1 MSWINKILKGDR
13 VIWVV
18 MFILGIISLIAVYSA
33 TSSEAHV
40 RVGAYNE
47 QVLIKHAT
55 TLLAGFFMMFAASR
69 INYRRYSRAIELILL
84 LVFILLIFT
93 YFFGSRI
100 NGASRSIMGFQT
112 SELAKIVLITY
123 LAKYIVVWNQ
133 KDYTFKDLIVPVF
146 LPILLIVAPIFPEN
160 LSTAA
165 MLFVVCLVMLF
176 IGQIKFKYIMALIG
190 IVVLGMGLYILTDDI
205 VATRRQHKYE
215 KVVRLAEEHPE
226 DIKLQEKAARKP
238 RVSRVKTW
246 IGRIEAV
253 KEEKAAK
260 KALDERGEKVPL
272 KIDDRNAQKTYAKI
286 AVARGGLFGKG
297 SGKSTQRNFLPQ
309 PFSDC
314 IYAIIIEEYGLV
326 GGAFV
331 MLLYI
336 ILLTRSIRIMRK
348 RPLTFGA
355 MLSFGIAFILIMQAM
370 INMGV
375 STGLLPVT
383 GQQLPFISKGGSS
396 MLMTGFAVG
405 MILSVTRS
413 LESEE
418 LGVRNEESPRRG
430 NNPIAQG
437 NALGNE
443 ETEQIITES

>member
-18 MFILGIISLIAVYSA
+18 MLILGVISLLAVYSA

-40 RVGAYNE
+40 RIGAYNE
-47 QVLIKHAT
+47 KVLLKHAA
-55 TLLAGFFMMFAASR
+55 TLLAGFVMMFIASR
-69 INYRRYSRAIELILL
+69 IEYRHYSRAIELVLL
-84 LVFILLIFT
+84 SCFVLLMFT

-112 SELAKIVLITY
+112 SELAKIVLIAY
-123 LAKYIVVWNQ
+123 LAKYIVVWNNR
-133 KDYTFKDLIVPVF
+133 DYKFKDLIVPIF
-146 LPILLIVAPIFPEN
+146 LPIILIVAPIFPEN

-165 MLFVVCLVMLF
+165 MLFVVCIVMLY
-176 IGQIKFKYIMALIG
+176 IGQIKFSYIMALIG
-190 IVVLGMGLYILTDDI
+190 IVVLGMGLYILTDDM
-205 VATRRQHKYE
+205 VANIRQNRYE
-215 KVVRLAEEHPE
+215 KVVAAAEQHPE
-226 DIKLQEKAARKP
+226 DARLQEKARKKP

-246 IGRIEAV
+246 QGRIEAAKLE
-253 KEEKAAK
+253 KEAKIAAG
-260 KALDERGEKVPL
+260 LDPEHSPL
-272 KIDDRNAQKTYAKI
+272 QIDDRNAQKMYAKI

-326 GGAFV
+326 GGLFV

-336 ILLTRSIRIMRK
+336 ILLTRTVRIMKK

-355 MLSFGIAFILIMQAM
+355 MMAFGIAFILIMQAM

-375 STGLLPVT
+375 STGLMPVT

-405 MILSVTRS
+405 MILSVTKS
-413 LESEE
+413 LEEKTE
-418 LGVRNEESPRRG
+418 DRR
-430 NNPIAQG
+430 Q
-437 NALGNE
+437 
-443 ETEQIITES
+443 ETEDGSQEEIEQLPTEQLSTE

>member
-18 MFILGIISLIAVYSA
+18 MFLLAVISLLAVYSA

-40 RVGAYNE
+40 RAGIYNDK
-47 QVLIKHAT
+47 VLLKHAA
-55 TLLAGFFMMFAASR
+55 TLIGGLLIMFGASR
-69 INYRRYSRAIELILL
+69 LNYRHYSRAIELVLL
-84 LVFILLIFT
+84 LCCVLLVFT

-112 SELAKIVLITY
+112 SELAKIVLIAY
-123 LAKYIVVWNQ
+123 LAKYIVVWNER
-133 KDYTFKDLIVPVF
+133 DYKFKDLIVPVF
-146 LPILLIVAPIFPEN
+146 LPIILIVAPIFPEN

-165 MLFVVCLVMLF
+165 MLFLVCIVMLF
-176 IGQIKFKYIMALIG
+176 IGQIKFKYIMTLIG
-190 IVVLGMGLYILTDDI
+190 VMVLGMGLYILTDDI
-205 VATRRQHKYE
+205 VASRAQKRYE
-215 KVVRLAEEHPE
+215 RTVQLAQENPNDVR
-226 DIKLQEKAARKP
+226 LQEKAMRKP

-246 IGRIEAV
+246 KGRIEAMKLE
-253 KEEKAAK
+253 KEAAKAQGANGEKA
-260 KALDERGEKVPL
+260 PL
-272 KIDDRNAQKTYAKI
+272 QIDDRNAQKTYAKI

-297 SGKSTQRNFLPQ
+297 PGKSTQRNFLPQ

-326 GGAFV
+326 GGIFV

-336 ILLTRSIRIMRK
+336 ILFTRSVRIMKK
-348 RPLTFGA
+348 RPLSFGA
-355 MLSFGIAFILIMQAM
+355 LMAFGLAFILITQAM

-383 GQQLPFISKGGSS
+383 GQQLPFVSKGGSS
-396 MLMTGFAVG
+396 MLMTGLAVG

-413 LESEE
+413 VEDAESEKWREESEE
-418 LGVRNEESPRRG
+418 ESED
-430 NNPIAQG
+430 N
-437 NALGNE
+437 L
-443 ETEQIITES
+443 ETIEQTND

>member
-18 MFILGIISLIAVYSA
+18 MLILGIISLLAVYSA

-40 RVGAYNE
+40 RIGAYNE
-47 QVLIKHAT
+47 KVLLKHAA
-55 TLLAGFFMMFAASR
+55 TLMAGFVMMFIASR
-69 INYRRYSRAIELILL
+69 INYRHYSRAIELVLL
-84 LVFILLIFT
+84 FCFILLIFT

-112 SELAKIVLITY
+112 SELAKIVLIAY
-123 LAKYIVVWNQ
+123 LAKYIVVWNNR
-133 KDYTFKDLIVPVF
+133 DYTFKNLIIPIF
-146 LPILLIVAPIFPEN
+146 LPIILIVGPIFPEN

-165 MLFVVCLVMLF
+165 MLFVVCIVMLY
-176 IGQIKFKYIMALIG
+176 IGQIKFSYLMALIG
-190 IVVLGMGLYILTDDI
+190 IVVLGMGLYILTDDM
-205 VATRRQHKYE
+205 VANIKQNRYE
-215 KVVRLAEEHPE
+215 KVVAAAELHPE
-226 DIKLQEKAARKP
+226 DAKLKEKAKKKP
-238 RVSRVKTW
+238 RISRVKTW
-246 IGRIEAV
+246 QGRIEAA
-253 KEEKAAK
+253 KEEREAKIAAGI
-260 KALDERGEKVPL
+260 DPEHSPL
-272 KIDDRNAQKTYAKI
+272 QIDDRNAQKMYAKI

-326 GGAFV
+326 GGIFV

-336 ILLTRSIRIMRK
+336 ILLTRSVRIMKK

-355 MLSFGIAFILIMQAM
+355 LMAFGIAFILIMQAM

-375 STGLLPVT
+375 STGLMPVT
-383 GQQLPFISKGGSS
+383 GQQLPFVSRGGSS

-413 LESEE
+413 LEETPIVEQKTETEE
-418 LGVRNEESPRRG
+418 EIENEEMEV
-430 NNPIAQG
+430 AH
-437 NALGNE
+437 E
-443 ETEQIITES
+443 E

>member
-1 MSWINKILKGDR
+1 MGWINKILKGDR

-18 MFILGIISLIAVYSA
+18 MFILGVISLLAVYSA

-40 RVGAYNE
+40 RSGIYNDK
-47 QVLIKHAT
+47 VLLKHAA
-55 TLLAGFFMMFAASR
+55 TLIAGYVMMFLASR
-69 INYRRYSRAIELILL
+69 IDYRRYSRAIEIVLL
-84 LVFILLIFT
+84 LCCVLLVFT

-112 SELAKIVLITY
+112 SELAKIVLIAY
-123 LAKYIVVWNQ
+123 LAKYIVVWNE
-133 KDYTFKDLIVPVF
+133 KDYKFKDLIIPLF
-146 LPILLIVAPIFPEN
+146 LPILLIVGPIFPEN

-165 MLFVVCLVMLF
+165 MLFVVCIVMMYL
-176 IGQIKFKYIMALIG
+176 GQIKFGYLMMLIG
-190 IVVLGMGLYILTDDI
+190 FIVLCMGIYILTDDI
-205 VATRRQHKYE
+205 VYNRNQRRYE
-215 KVVRLAEEHPE
+215 KTVQLAQEHPE
-226 DIKLQEKAARKP
+226 DLKLQEKAMRKP

-246 IGRIEAV
+246 QGRIEAV
-253 KEEKAAK
+253 RLEKEAAKANGGEKA
-260 KALDERGEKVPL
+260 PL
-272 KIDDRNAQKTYAKI
+272 QIDDRNAQKMYAKI

-326 GGAFV
+326 GGIFV

-336 ILLTRSIRIMRK
+336 ILFTRAIRIMKK

-355 MLSFGIAFILIMQAM
+355 LMAFGIAFILIMQAM

-383 GQQLPFISKGGSS
+383 GQQLPFVSKGGSS
-396 MLMTGFAVG
+396 MLMTGFALG
-405 MILSVTRS
+405 MILSVTKS
-413 LESEE
+413 IDVDKPEII
-418 LGVRNEESPRRG
+418 EESTSEA
-430 NNPIAQG
+430 IVTT
-437 NALGNE
+437 
-443 ETEQIITES
+443 ETTEDEQ

>member
-18 MFILGIISLIAVYSA
+18 MLILGVISLLAVYSA

-40 RVGAYNE
+40 RFGAYNE
-47 QVLIKHAT
+47 KVLLKHAA
-55 TLLAGFFMMFAASR
+55 TLMAGFVMMFIASR
-69 INYRRYSRAIELILL
+69 INYRHYSRAIELVLL
-84 LVFILLIFT
+84 FCFILLIFT

-112 SELAKIVLITY
+112 SELAKIVLIAY
-123 LAKYIVVWNQ
+123 LAKYIVVWNNR
-133 KDYTFKDLIVPVF
+133 DYTFKSLIVPIF
-146 LPILLIVAPIFPEN
+146 LPIILIVAPIFPEN

-165 MLFVVCLVMLF
+165 MLFVVCIVMLY
-176 IGQIKFKYIMALIG
+176 IGQIKFSYLMALIG
-190 IVVLGMGLYILTDDI
+190 IVVLGMGLYILTDDM
-205 VATRRQHKYE
+205 VANIRQNRYN
-215 KVVRLAEEHPE
+215 KVVAAAELHPE
-226 DIKLQEKAARKP
+226 DAKLQEKAQRKP
-238 RVSRVKTW
+238 RISRVKTW
-246 IGRIEAV
+246 QGRIEAA
-253 KEEKAAK
+253 KEEREAKIAAGV
-260 KALDERGEKVPL
+260 DPEHSPL
-272 KIDDRNAQKTYAKI
+272 QIDDRNAQKMYAKI

-326 GGAFV
+326 GGIFV

-336 ILLTRSIRIMRK
+336 ILLTRSVRIMKK

-355 MLSFGIAFILIMQAM
+355 LMAFGIAFILIMQAM

-375 STGLLPVT
+375 STGLMPVT
-383 GQQLPFISKGGSS
+383 GQQLPFVSRGGSS

-413 LESEE
+413 LEENTQDRSQKTEDESQEE
-418 LGVRNEESPRRG
+418 IEQLP
-430 NNPIAQG
+430 
-437 NALGNE
+437 
-443 ETEQIITES
+443 TEQLPTE

>member
-18 MFILGIISLIAVYSA
+18 MLILGIISLLAVYSA

-40 RVGAYNE
+40 RIGAYNE
-47 QVLIKHAT
+47 KVLLKHAA
-55 TLLAGFFMMFAASR
+55 TLMAGFVMMFIASR
-69 INYRRYSRAIELILL
+69 INYRHYSRAIELVLMFC
-84 LVFILLIFT
+84 FILLIFT

-112 SELAKIVLITY
+112 SELAKIVLIAY
-123 LAKYIVVWNQ
+123 LAKYIVVWNNR
-133 KDYTFKDLIVPVF
+133 DYTFKNLIVPIF
-146 LPILLIVAPIFPEN
+146 LPIVLIVGPIFPEN

-165 MLFVVCLVMLF
+165 MLFVVCIVMLY
-176 IGQIKFKYIMALIG
+176 IGQIKFSYLMALIG
-190 IVVLGMGLYILTDDI
+190 IVVLGMGLYILTDDM
-205 VATRRQHKYE
+205 VANIKQNRYE
-215 KVVRLAEEHPE
+215 KVVAAAELHPE
-226 DIKLQEKAARKP
+226 DAKLQEKAKKKP
-238 RVSRVKTW
+238 RISRVKTW
-246 IGRIEAV
+246 QGRIEAA
-253 KEEKAAK
+253 KEEREAKIAAGI
-260 KALDERGEKVPL
+260 DPEHSPL
-272 KIDDRNAQKTYAKI
+272 QIDDRNAQKMYAKI

-326 GGAFV
+326 GGIFV

-336 ILLTRSIRIMRK
+336 ILLTRSVRIMKK

-355 MLSFGIAFILIMQAM
+355 LMAFGIAFILIMQAM

-375 STGLLPVT
+375 STGLMPVT
-383 GQQLPFISKGGSS
+383 GQQLPFVSRGGSS

-413 LESEE
+413 LEETPIVEQKTETEE
-418 LGVRNEESPRRG
+418 VKENEEMEV
-430 NNPIAQG
+430 AH
-437 NALGNE
+437 E
-443 ETEQIITES
+443 E

>member
-1 MSWINKILKGDR
+1 MKGDR

-18 MFILGIISLIAVYSA
+18 MLILGVISLLAVYSA

-40 RVGAYNE
+40 RFGAYNE
-47 QVLIKHAT
+47 KVLLKHAA
-55 TLLAGFFMMFAASR
+55 TLMAGFVMMFIASR
-69 INYRRYSRAIELILL
+69 INYRHYSRAIELVLL
-84 LVFILLIFT
+84 FCFILLIFT

-112 SELAKIVLITY
+112 SELAKIVLIAY
-123 LAKYIVVWNQ
+123 LAKYIVVWNNR
-133 KDYTFKDLIVPVF
+133 DYTFKNLIVPIF
-146 LPILLIVAPIFPEN
+146 LPIILIVAPIFPEN

-165 MLFVVCLVMLF
+165 MLFVVCIVMLY
-176 IGQIKFKYIMALIG
+176 IGQIKFSYLMALIG
-190 IVVLGMGLYILTDDI
+190 IVVLGMGLYILTDDM
-205 VATRRQHKYE
+205 VANIRQNRYN
-215 KVVRLAEEHPE
+215 KVVAAAELHPE
-226 DIKLQEKAARKP
+226 DAKLQEKAQRKP
-238 RVSRVKTW
+238 RISRVKTW
-246 IGRIEAV
+246 QGRIEAA
-253 KEEKAAK
+253 KEEREAKIAAGV
-260 KALDERGEKVPL
+260 DPEHSPL
-272 KIDDRNAQKTYAKI
+272 QIDDRNAQKMYAKI

-326 GGAFV
+326 GGIFV

-336 ILLTRSIRIMRK
+336 ILLTRSVRIMKK

-355 MLSFGIAFILIMQAM
+355 LMAFGIAFILIMQAM

-375 STGLLPVT
+375 STGLMPVT
-383 GQQLPFISKGGSS
+383 GQQLPFVSRGGSS

-413 LESEE
+413 LEENTQDRSQKTEDESQEE
-418 LGVRNEESPRRG
+418 IEQLP
-430 NNPIAQG
+430 
-437 NALGNE
+437 
-443 ETEQIITES
+443 TEQLPTE

>member
-18 MFILGIISLIAVYSA
+18 MLILGIISLLAVYSA

-40 RVGAYNE
+40 RIGAYNE
-47 QVLIKHAT
+47 KVLLKHAA
-55 TLLAGFFMMFAASR
+55 TLMAGFVMMFIASR
-69 INYRRYSRAIELILL
+69 INYRHYSRAIELVLMFC
-84 LVFILLIFT
+84 FILLIFT

-112 SELAKIVLITY
+112 SELAKIVLIAY
-123 LAKYIVVWNQ
+123 LAKYIVVWNNR
-133 KDYTFKDLIVPVF
+133 DYTFKNLIVPIF
-146 LPILLIVAPIFPEN
+146 LPIILIVAPIFPEN

-165 MLFVVCLVMLF
+165 MLFVVCIVMLY
-176 IGQIKFKYIMALIG
+176 IGQIKFSYLMALIG
-190 IVVLGMGLYILTDDI
+190 IVVLGMGLYILTDDM
-205 VATRRQHKYE
+205 VANIKQNRYE
-215 KVVRLAEEHPE
+215 KVVAAAESRPE
-226 DIKLQEKAARKP
+226 DSKLQEKAKKKP
-238 RVSRVKTW
+238 RISRVKTW
-246 IGRIEAV
+246 QGRIEAA
-253 KEEKAAK
+253 KEEREAKIAAGI
-260 KALDERGEKVPL
+260 DPEHSPL
-272 KIDDRNAQKTYAKI
+272 QIDDRNAQKMYAKI

-326 GGAFV
+326 GGIFV

-336 ILLTRSIRIMRK
+336 ILLTRSVRIMKK

-355 MLSFGIAFILIMQAM
+355 LMAFGIAFILIMQAM

-375 STGLLPVT
+375 STGLMPVT
-383 GQQLPFISKGGSS
+383 GQQLPFVSRGGSS

-413 LESEE
+413 LEETPIVEQKTETEE
-418 LGVRNEESPRRG
+418 VIENEEMEV
-430 NNPIAQG
+430 AH
-437 NALGNE
+437 E
-443 ETEQIITES
+443 E

>member
-18 MFILGIISLIAVYSA
+18 MLILGIISLLAVYSA

-40 RVGAYNE
+40 RIGAYNE
-47 QVLIKHAT
+47 KVLLKHAA
-55 TLLAGFFMMFAASR
+55 TLMAGFVMMFIASR
-69 INYRRYSRAIELILL
+69 INYRHYSRAIELVLMFC
-84 LVFILLIFT
+84 FILLIFT

-112 SELAKIVLITY
+112 SELAKIVLIAY
-123 LAKYIVVWNQ
+123 LAKYIVVWNNR
-133 KDYTFKDLIVPVF
+133 DYTFKNLIVPIF
-146 LPILLIVAPIFPEN
+146 LPILLIVGPIFPEN

-165 MLFVVCLVMLF
+165 MLFVVCIVMLY
-176 IGQIKFKYIMALIG
+176 IGQIKFSYLMALIG
-190 IVVLGMGLYILTDDI
+190 IVVLGMGLYILTDDM
-205 VATRRQHKYE
+205 VANIKQNRYE
-215 KVVRLAEEHPE
+215 KVVAAAELHPE
-226 DIKLQEKAARKP
+226 DAKLQEKAKKKP
-238 RVSRVKTW
+238 RISRVKTW
-246 IGRIEAV
+246 QGRIEAA
-253 KEEKAAK
+253 KEEREAKIAAGI
-260 KALDERGEKVPL
+260 DPEHSPL
-272 KIDDRNAQKTYAKI
+272 QIDDRNAQKMYAKI

-326 GGAFV
+326 GGIFV

-336 ILLTRSIRIMRK
+336 ILLTRSVRIMKK

-355 MLSFGIAFILIMQAM
+355 LMAFGIAFILIMQAM

-375 STGLLPVT
+375 STGLMPVT
-383 GQQLPFISKGGSS
+383 GQQLPFVSRGGSS

-413 LESEE
+413 LEETPIVEQKTETEE
-418 LGVRNEESPRRG
+418 VIENEEMEV
-430 NNPIAQG
+430 AH
-437 NALGNE
+437 E
-443 ETEQIITES
+443 E

>member
-1 MSWINKILKGDR
+1 MKGDR

-18 MFILGIISLIAVYSA
+18 MLILGIISLLAVYSA

-40 RVGAYNE
+40 RIGAYNE
-47 QVLIKHAT
+47 KVLLKHAA
-55 TLLAGFFMMFAASR
+55 TLMAGFVMMFIASR
-69 INYRRYSRAIELILL
+69 INYRHYSRAIELVLL
-84 LVFILLIFT
+84 FCFILLIFT

-112 SELAKIVLITY
+112 SELAKIVLIAY
-123 LAKYIVVWNQ
+123 LAKYIVVWNNR
-133 KDYTFKDLIVPVF
+133 DYTFKNLIVPIF
-146 LPILLIVAPIFPEN
+146 LPIILIVAPIFPEN

-165 MLFVVCLVMLF
+165 MLFVVCIVMLY
-176 IGQIKFKYIMALIG
+176 IGQIKFSYLMALIG
-190 IVVLGMGLYILTDDI
+190 IVVLGMGLYILTDDM
-205 VATRRQHKYE
+205 VANIKENRYQ
-215 KVVRLAEEHPE
+215 KVVAAAELHPE
-226 DIKLQEKAARKP
+226 DAKLQEKAKKKP
-238 RVSRVKTW
+238 RISRVKTW
-246 IGRIEAV
+246 QGRIEAA
-253 KEEKAAK
+253 KEEREAKIAAGI
-260 KALDERGEKVPL
+260 DPEHSPL
-272 KIDDRNAQKTYAKI
+272 QIDDRNAQKMYAKI

-326 GGAFV
+326 GGIFV

-336 ILLTRSIRIMRK
+336 ILLTRSVRIMKK

-355 MLSFGIAFILIMQAM
+355 LMAFGIAFILIMQAM

-375 STGLLPVT
+375 STGLMPVT
-383 GQQLPFISKGGSS
+383 GQQLPFVSRGGSS

-413 LESEE
+413 LEENTEDRSQKTED
-418 LGVRNEESPRRG
+418 ESQDEIEQLP
-430 NNPIAQG
+430 
-437 NALGNE
+437 
-443 ETEQIITES
+443 TEQLPTE

>member
-1 MSWINKILKGDR
+1 MKGDR

-18 MFILGIISLIAVYSA
+18 MFILGVISLLAVYSA

-40 RVGAYNE
+40 RAGIYNDK
-47 QVLIKHAT
+47 VLLKHAA
-55 TLLAGFFMMFAASR
+55 TLIAGFVMMFLASR
-69 INYRRYSRAIELILL
+69 VDYRHYSRAIEIVLL
-84 LVFILLIFT
+84 LSCVLLVFT

-112 SELAKIVLITY
+112 SELAKIVLIAY

-133 KDYTFKDLIVPVF
+133 KKYTFKNLIIPLF
-146 LPILLIVAPIFPEN
+146 LPILLIVGPIFPEN

-165 MLFVVCLVMLF
+165 MLFVVCIVMMY
-176 IGQIKFKYIMALIG
+176 IGQIKLGYLMMLIG
-190 IVVLGMGLYILTDDI
+190 IMVLGMGMYILTDDI
-205 VATRRQHKYE
+205 VATTAQRRYE
-215 KVVRLAEEHPE
+215 RTVQLAQEHPE
-226 DIKLQEKAARKP
+226 DIKLQERAMRKP
-238 RVSRVKTW
+238 RVSRVNTW
-246 IGRIEAV
+246 KGRIEAV
-253 KEEKAAK
+253 KLEKELAKANGGEKA
-260 KALDERGEKVPL
+260 PL
-272 KIDDRNAQKTYAKI
+272 QIDDRNAQKMYAKI

-297 SGKSTQRNFLPQ
+297 PGKSTQRNFLPQ

-326 GGAFV
+326 GGIFV

-336 ILLTRSIRIMRK
+336 ILFTRAIRIMKK

-355 MLSFGIAFILIMQAM
+355 LMAFGIAFILIMQAM

-383 GQQLPFISKGGSS
+383 GQQLPFVSKGGSS
-396 MLMTGFAVG
+396 MLTTGFAVG

-413 LESEE
+413 LEEKTEKSLEIEETDEE
-418 LGVRNEESPRRG
+418 LIEAN
-430 NNPIAQG
+430 Q
-437 NALGNE
+437 
-443 ETEQIITES
+443 Q

>member
-1 MSWINKILKGDR
+1 MKGDR

-18 MFILGIISLIAVYSA
+18 MLILGIISLLAVYSA

-40 RVGAYNE
+40 RIGAYNE
-47 QVLIKHAT
+47 KVLLKHAA
-55 TLLAGFFMMFAASR
+55 TLLAGFVMMFVASR
-69 INYRRYSRAIELILL
+69 INYRHYSRAIELVLL
-84 LVFILLIFT
+84 FCFILLIFT

-112 SELAKIVLITY
+112 SELAKIVLIAY
-123 LAKYIVVWNQ
+123 LAKYIVVWNNR
-133 KDYTFKDLIVPVF
+133 DYTFKNLIVPIF
-146 LPILLIVAPIFPEN
+146 LPIILIVAPIFPEN

-165 MLFVVCLVMLF
+165 MLFVVCIVMLY
-176 IGQIKFKYIMALIG
+176 IGQIKFSYLMALIG
-190 IVVLGMGLYILTDDI
+190 IVVLGMGLYILTDDM
-205 VATRRQHKYE
+205 VANIRQNRYE
-215 KVVRLAEEHPE
+215 KVVAAAELHPE
-226 DIKLQEKAARKP
+226 DTKLKEKAKKKP
-238 RVSRVKTW
+238 RISRVKTW
-246 IGRIEAV
+246 QGRIEAA
-253 KEEKAAK
+253 KEEREAKIAAG
-260 KALDERGEKVPL
+260 LDPEHSPL
-272 KIDDRNAQKTYAKI
+272 QIDDRNAQKMYAKI

-326 GGAFV
+326 GGVFV

-336 ILLTRSIRIMRK
+336 ILLTRSVRIMKK

-355 MLSFGIAFILIMQAM
+355 LMAFGIAFILIMQAM

-375 STGLLPVT
+375 STGLMPVT
-383 GQQLPFISKGGSS
+383 GQQLPFVSRGGSS

-413 LESEE
+413 LEETTSLE
-418 LGVRNEESPRRG
+418 
-430 NNPIAQG
+430 QKT
-437 NALGNE
+437 
-443 ETEQIITES
+443 ETEDIEKEEMEVAHEE

>member
-18 MFILGIISLIAVYSA
+18 MLILGIISLLAVYSA

-40 RVGAYNE
+40 RIGAYNE
-47 QVLIKHAT
+47 KVLLKHAA
-55 TLLAGFFMMFAASR
+55 TLMAGFVMMFIASR
-69 INYRRYSRAIELILL
+69 INYRHYSRAIELVLMFC
-84 LVFILLIFT
+84 FILLIFT

-112 SELAKIVLITY
+112 SELAKIVLIAY
-123 LAKYIVVWNQ
+123 LAKYIVVWNNR
-133 KDYTFKDLIVPVF
+133 DYTFKNLIIPIF
-146 LPILLIVAPIFPEN
+146 LPIILIVGPIFPEN

-165 MLFVVCLVMLF
+165 MLFVVCIVMLY
-176 IGQIKFKYIMALIG
+176 IGQIKFSYLMALIG
-190 IVVLGMGLYILTDDI
+190 IVVLGMGLYILTDDM
-205 VATRRQHKYE
+205 VANIKQNRYE
-215 KVVRLAEEHPE
+215 KVVAAAELHPE
-226 DIKLQEKAARKP
+226 DAKLQEKAKKKP
-238 RVSRVKTW
+238 RISRVKTW
-246 IGRIEAV
+246 QGRIEAA
-253 KEEKAAK
+253 KEEREAKIAAGI
-260 KALDERGEKVPL
+260 DPEHSPL
-272 KIDDRNAQKTYAKI
+272 QIDDRNAQKMYAKI

-326 GGAFV
+326 GGIFV

-336 ILLTRSIRIMRK
+336 ILLTRSVRIMKK

-355 MLSFGIAFILIMQAM
+355 LMAFGIAFILIMQAM

-375 STGLLPVT
+375 STGLMPVT
-383 GQQLPFISKGGSS
+383 GQQLPFVSRGGSS

-413 LESEE
+413 LEETPIVEQKTETEE
-418 LGVRNEESPRRG
+418 EIENEEMEV
-430 NNPIAQG
+430 AH
-437 NALGNE
+437 E
-443 ETEQIITES
+443 E

>member
-18 MFILGIISLIAVYSA
+18 MFLLAVISLLAVYSA

-40 RVGAYNE
+40 RAGIYNDK
-47 QVLIKHAT
+47 VLLKHAA
-55 TLLAGFFMMFAASR
+55 TLIGGLLIMFGASR
-69 INYRRYSRAIELILL
+69 LNYRHYSRAIELVLL
-84 LVFILLIFT
+84 LCCVLLVFT

-112 SELAKIVLITY
+112 SELAKIVLIAY
-123 LAKYIVVWNQ
+123 LAKYIVVWNER
-133 KDYTFKDLIVPVF
+133 DYKFKDLIIPLF
-146 LPILLIVAPIFPEN
+146 LPIILIVAPIFPEN

-165 MLFVVCLVMLF
+165 MLFLVCIVMMF
-176 IGQIKFKYIMALIG
+176 IGQIKFKYLMMLIG
-190 IVVLGMGLYILTDDI
+190 FMVLGMGLYILTDDI
-205 VATRRQHKYE
+205 VASRAQKRYE
-215 KVVRLAEEHPE
+215 RTVQLAQENPNDVR
-226 DIKLQEKAARKP
+226 LQEKAMRKP

-246 IGRIEAV
+246 KGRIEAMKLE
-253 KEEKAAK
+253 KEAAKAQGANGEKA
-260 KALDERGEKVPL
+260 PL
-272 KIDDRNAQKTYAKI
+272 QIDDRNAQKTYAKI

-297 SGKSTQRNFLPQ
+297 PGKSTQRNFLPQ

-326 GGAFV
+326 GGIFV

-336 ILLTRSIRIMRK
+336 ILFTRSVRIMKK
-348 RPLTFGA
+348 RPLSFGA
-355 MLSFGIAFILIMQAM
+355 LMAFGLAFILITQAM

-383 GQQLPFISKGGSS
+383 GQQLPFVSKGGSS
-396 MLMTGFAVG
+396 MLMTGLAVG

-413 LESEE
+413 VEDAESEKWREESEE
-418 LGVRNEESPRRG
+418 ESED
-430 NNPIAQG
+430 I
-437 NALGNE
+437 L
-443 ETEQIITES
+443 ETIEQTND

>member
-18 MFILGIISLIAVYSA
+18 MLILGIISLLAVYSA

-40 RVGAYNE
+40 RIGAYNE
-47 QVLIKHAT
+47 KVLLKHAA
-55 TLLAGFFMMFAASR
+55 TLMAGFVMMFIASR
-69 INYRRYSRAIELILL
+69 INYRHYSRAIELVLMFC
-84 LVFILLIFT
+84 FILLIFT

-112 SELAKIVLITY
+112 SELAKIVLIAY
-123 LAKYIVVWNQ
+123 LAKYIVVWNNR
-133 KDYTFKDLIVPVF
+133 DYTFKNLIVPIF
-146 LPILLIVAPIFPEN
+146 LPIVLIVGPIFPEN

-165 MLFVVCLVMLF
+165 MLFVVCIVMLY
-176 IGQIKFKYIMALIG
+176 IGQIKFSYLMALIG
-190 IVVLGMGLYILTDDI
+190 IVVLGMGLYILTDDM
-205 VATRRQHKYE
+205 VANIKQNRYE
-215 KVVRLAEEHPE
+215 KVVAAAELHPE
-226 DIKLQEKAARKP
+226 DAKLQEKAKKKP
-238 RVSRVKTW
+238 RISRVKTW
-246 IGRIEAV
+246 QGRIEAA
-253 KEEKAAK
+253 KEEREAKIAAGI
-260 KALDERGEKVPL
+260 DPEHSPL
-272 KIDDRNAQKTYAKI
+272 QIDDRNAQKMYAKI

-326 GGAFV
+326 GGIFV

-336 ILLTRSIRIMRK
+336 ILLTRSVRIMKK

-355 MLSFGIAFILIMQAM
+355 LMAFGIAFILIMQAM

-375 STGLLPVT
+375 STGLMPVT
-383 GQQLPFISKGGSS
+383 GQQLPFVSRGGSS

-413 LESEE
+413 LEETPIVE
-418 LGVRNEESPRRG
+418 QKTETKEVIENEEMEV
-430 NNPIAQG
+430 AH
-437 NALGNE
+437 E
-443 ETEQIITES
+443 E

>member
-18 MFILGIISLIAVYSA
+18 MLILGIISLLAVYSA

-40 RVGAYNE
+40 RIGAYNE
-47 QVLIKHAT
+47 KVLLKHAA
-55 TLLAGFFMMFAASR
+55 TLMAGFVMMFIASR
-69 INYRRYSRAIELILL
+69 INYRHYSRAIELVLL
-84 LVFILLIFT
+84 FCFILLIFT

-112 SELAKIVLITY
+112 SELAKIVLIAY
-123 LAKYIVVWNQ
+123 LAKYIVVWNNR
-133 KDYTFKDLIVPVF
+133 DYTFKNLIVPIF
-146 LPILLIVAPIFPEN
+146 LPIVLIVGPIFPEN

-165 MLFVVCLVMLF
+165 MLFVVCIVMLY
-176 IGQIKFKYIMALIG
+176 IGQIKFSYLMALIG
-190 IVVLGMGLYILTDDI
+190 IVVLGMGLYILTDDM
-205 VATRRQHKYE
+205 VANIKQNRYE
-215 KVVRLAEEHPE
+215 KVVAAAELHPE
-226 DIKLQEKAARKP
+226 DAKLQEKAKKKP
-238 RVSRVKTW
+238 RISRVKTW
-246 IGRIEAV
+246 QGRIDAA
-253 KEEKAAK
+253 KEEREAKIAAGI
-260 KALDERGEKVPL
+260 DPEHSPL
-272 KIDDRNAQKTYAKI
+272 QIDDRNAQKMYAKI

-326 GGAFV
+326 GGIFV

-336 ILLTRSIRIMRK
+336 ILLTRSVRIMKK

-355 MLSFGIAFILIMQAM
+355 LMAFGIAFILIMQAM

-375 STGLLPVT
+375 STGLMPVT
-383 GQQLPFISKGGSS
+383 GQQLPFVSRGGSS

-413 LESEE
+413 LEETPIVEQKTETEE
-418 LGVRNEESPRRG
+418 VIENEEMEV
-430 NNPIAQG
+430 AH
-437 NALGNE
+437 E
-443 ETEQIITES
+443 E

>member
-18 MFILGIISLIAVYSA
+18 MFILGVISLLAVYSA

-40 RVGAYNE
+40 RFGVYNDK
-47 QVLIKHAT
+47 VLLKHAT
-55 TLLAGFFMMFAASR
+55 TLLAGFVMIFLASR
-69 INYRRYSRAIELILL
+69 LDYRRYSRAIEIMLLLCCLL
-84 LVFILLIFT
+84 LVFT

-112 SELAKIVLITY
+112 SELAKIVLIVY
-123 LAKYIVVWNQ
+123 LAKHIVVWNQ
-133 KDYTFKDLIVPVF
+133 RDYKFKDLFIHLF
-146 LPILLIVAPIFPEN
+146 LPIILIVAPIFPEN

-165 MLFVVCLVMLF
+165 MLFLVCIVMMF
-176 IGQIKFKYIMALIG
+176 IGQIKINYILALIG
-190 IVVLGMGLYILTDDI
+190 IIVAGMGLYILTDDI
-205 VATRRQHKYE
+205 FATRAQKRYE
-215 KVVRLAEEHPE
+215 RTVQLAQEHPE
-226 DIKLQEKAARKP
+226 DIKLQERAMRKP

-246 IGRIEAV
+246 EGRIEAMKME
-253 KEEKAAK
+253 KEAKQSIGGEKA
-260 KALDERGEKVPL
+260 PL
-272 KIDDRNAQKTYAKI
+272 QIDDRNAQKTYAKI

-326 GGAFV
+326 GGLFV

-336 ILLTRSIRIMRK
+336 ILFTRAIRIMKR
-348 RPLTFGA
+348 RPLSFGA
-355 MLSFGIAFILIMQAM
+355 LMAFGIAFILIVQAM

-383 GQQLPFISKGGSS
+383 GQQLPFVSKGGSS
-396 MLMTGFAVG
+396 MLMTGVAVG
-405 MILSVTRS
+405 IILSVTRS
-413 LESEE
+413 VEEEEMEVESGEWRVE
-418 LGVRNEESPRRG
+418 SGEGEASRN
-430 NNPIAQG
+430 
-437 NALGNE
+437 
-443 ETEQIITES
+443 